1 MKKQNDPAKTKYY
14 TMYKERQHRS
24 ARVMDMIESIP
35 KRCWW
40 LRQYLRGTM
49 FARKGRSYARNTD

>member
-1 MKKQNDPAKTKYY
+1 MKQQSDPKKTKYY
-14 TMYKERQHRS
+14 TAYKERKHRT
-24 ARVMDMIESIP
+24 ARIMDMIETIP

-49 FARKGRSYARNTD
+49 NVRKGRSYARDTD